1 MGTGNVCKDL
11 GFKNA
16 EAMLARARIVAE
28 IARIIRA
35 KRLTQ
40 TAAAKVLGL
49 SQPKVSALLK
59 RALPGLFPGAVDRA
73 SQPLG
78 VRREDRRYAEAQKP
92 GDRARISRLCMSATP
107 VSFASA
113 GSLLIRHLSA
123 PG

>member
-1 MGTGNVCKDL
+1 MARAGKIKAASGLEIEMGTGNVYKDL

-49 SQPKVSALLK
+49 SQPKVSALLNGHFEGYSQERLIGLLNRLGCDVK
-59 RALPGLFPGAVDRA
+59 IVVTPKPRNRAMGSRA
-73 SQPLG
+73 ET
-78 VRREDRRYAEAQKP
+78 R
-92 GDRARISRLCMSATP
+92 
-107 VSFASA
+107 
-113 GSLLIRHLSA
+113 
-123 PG
+123 